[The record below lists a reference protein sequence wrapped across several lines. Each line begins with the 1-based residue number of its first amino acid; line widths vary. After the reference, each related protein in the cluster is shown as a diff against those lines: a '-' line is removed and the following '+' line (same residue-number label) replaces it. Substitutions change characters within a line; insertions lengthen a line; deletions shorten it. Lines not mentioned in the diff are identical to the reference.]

1 VGAGCGDHPNRVA
14 RVRRD
19 LRLDEDDVKHDSP
32 YGIDRAGELAQYGGA
47 VADVLFEDHYL
58 ASLYDLIC
66 VDRGDEDYYLH
77 LIESASSVLDVGCGT
92 GTSLHRAR
100 AAGHRGR
107 LVGIDPADGMLAQA
121 RRYPDIEW
129 IRTTLPDAGFS
140 GEFDLVFMTG
150 HAFQVLL
157 SDDAVNDFLAAAHLA
172 LRPTGRLAF
181 ETRNPL
187 ARAWER
193 WTPDAVT
200 EVVDQH
206 GATVRVWHEVE
217 SVDGECVT
225 FTESYASSAWPEVK
239 VSTSTLRFV
248 PAEHLDHLLAGAG
261 FVVDER
267 YGNWDRSLFT
277 PHSPEIITVASP
289 R

>member
-1 VGAGCGDHPNRVA
+1 
-14 RVRRD
+14 
-19 LRLDEDDVKHDSP
+19 
-32 YGIDRAGELAQYGGA
+32 
-47 VADVLFEDHYL
+47 VADALFEDHYL
-58 ASLYDLIC
+58 ASLYDRVC
-66 VDRGDEDYYLH
+66 VDRGDEDYYQH

-129 IRTTLPDAGFS
+129 VRGTLPDAGFTA
-140 GEFDLVFMTG
+140 EFDLVYMTG

-157 SDDAVNDFLAAAHLA
+157 TDDDINAFLSAARTA
-172 LRPTGRLAF
+172 LRPDGRLAF

-187 ARAWER
+187 ARAWEN

-200 EVVDQH
+200 EIVDTD
-206 GATVRVWHEVE
+206 GAAVRIWHEVE
-217 SVDGECVT
+217 SVDGEFVT
-225 FTESYASSAWPEVK
+225 FTEHYASAAWPTAK
-239 VSTSTLRFV
+239 VSRSTLRFV
-248 PAEHLDHLLAGAG
+248 HAEHLDRLLANAG
-261 FVVDER
+261 FAVDER

-277 PHSPEIITVASP
+277 PHSPEIITVAHP
-289 R
+289 AGR